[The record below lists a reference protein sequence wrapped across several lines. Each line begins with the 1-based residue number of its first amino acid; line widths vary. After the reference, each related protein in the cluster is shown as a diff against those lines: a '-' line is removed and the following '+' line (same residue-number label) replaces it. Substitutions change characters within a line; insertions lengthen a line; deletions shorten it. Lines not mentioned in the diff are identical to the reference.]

1 MARVIAAGDVGHLVR
16 NGATVY
22 CTGMGLAGFAE
33 EAVKAIRESFNATG
47 HPRDL
52 TLYHAT
58 GVGNGK
64 DRGEHHF
71 AAEAKADGRGA
82 QRADLLHRS
91 QGLLR
96 QMGALGEHGRVG
108 ERFHHPFVGLRRF
121 IGEAGFAV

>member
-1 MARVIAAGDVGHLVR
+1 MARIIAAGDVGHLVK

-64 DRGEHHF
+64 DRGVHHF
-71 AAEAKADGRGA
+71 AAE
-82 QRADLLHRS
+82 
-91 QGLLR
+91 GLLKR
-96 QMGALGEHGRVG
+96 IVG
-108 ERFHHPFVGLRRF
+108 GHFGGLF
-121 IGEAGFAV
+121 SCWSIY